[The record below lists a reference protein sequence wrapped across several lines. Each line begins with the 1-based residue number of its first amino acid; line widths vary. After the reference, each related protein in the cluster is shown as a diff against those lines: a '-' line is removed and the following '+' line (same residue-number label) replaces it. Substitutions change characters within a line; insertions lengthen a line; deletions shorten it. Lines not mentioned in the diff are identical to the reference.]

1 MNNENKYLLQMKNI
15 RKEFPGVLVLDD
27 VDFSVGYGEVH
38 GLMGEN
44 GAGKSTLIKIL
55 TGIYTSDEGKILI
68 DGKEVTIR
76 NKHDASACGISVI
89 YQELSLIPTLSVI
102 QNIFLGQ
109 EITKGKLFQN
119 KKAMRKRA
127 QELVERCNFDI
138 SLDAPVESL
147 SVAKQQMVEILKSLL
162 WDAKLIIMD
171 EPTASLNM
179 QESES
184 LFKIINHLKSQGTSI
199 IYISHRLEEV
209 WNLADR
215 LTVLRDGKVRGV
227 LGREEID
234 PEKVVHMM
242 IGKDLKEEEK
252 AIHQPKENA
261 SVLKVE
267 GLCTP
272 ELLENISFEAFGG
285 QILGIGGLVGSG
297 RTELLECI
305 YGLQKYSAG
314 TITLDGQPVAGT
326 AGKAVRQGIG
336 LVPEDRRVEG
346 LVQGLSVAD
355 NIALSN
361 YDVLFP
367 GRVTVKPST
376 IIEEADKSIELLGIK
391 TPDGHTKCMN
401 LSGGNQQKVVLAKWL
416 MRDLKVLL
424 VDEPT
429 VGIDVGSKAEIYGIL
444 RNIADKG
451 SIVLV
456 VSSDTEELLKI
467 SDRILMLVNGEVFDD
482 MSNTGLTADDLLLAA
497 SGIRRKEESEV

>member
-1 MNNENKYLLQMKNI
+1 MKEESRELLQMKNI

-55 TGIYTSDEGKILI
+55 TGIYTSDAGRILI
-68 DGKEVTIR
+68 DGREVTIR
-76 NKHDASACGISVI
+76 NKHDAATCGISVI
-89 YQELSLIPTLSVI
+89 YQELSLVPTLTVI

-109 EITKGKLFQN
+109 ELTKGKIFQD

-127 QELVERCNFDI
+127 QELVERCKFDLC
-138 SLDAPVESL
+138 LDDAVESL

-162 WDAKLIIMD
+162 FDAKLIIMD

-184 LFKIINHLKSQGTSI
+184 LFQIINRLKSQGTSI

-209 WNLADR
+209 WKLADR
-215 LTVLRDGKVRGV
+215 LTILRDGKVRGV
-227 LGREEID
+227 LTREEID
-234 PEKVVHMM
+234 PVKVVHMM
-242 IGKDLKEEEK
+242 IGKDLKEK
-252 AIHQPKENA
+252 ARKIHSPKEDA
-261 SVLKVE
+261 PVLKVE
-267 GLCTP
+267 GLCVP
-272 ELLENISFEAFGG
+272 GCLSDVSFEAYGG

-297 RTELLECI
+297 RTEILECI
-305 YGLQKYSAG
+305 YGLQKYTSG
-314 TITLDGQPVAGT
+314 IITLNGKPVAKK

-346 LVQGLSVAD
+346 LVPSLSVAD

-361 YDVLFP
+361 YDVIFP
-367 GRVTVKPST
+367 GFTVRPSK
-376 IIEEADKSIELLGIK
+376 IMEEADKSIRQLAIK
-391 TPDGHTKCMN
+391 TPDGNTKCMN

-416 MRDLKVLL
+416 MRELRVLL

-429 VGIDVGSKAEIYGIL
+429 VGIDVGSKEEIYGIL
-444 RNIADKG
+444 RETADRG
-451 SIVLV
+451 SVVLV

-467 SDRILMLVNGEVFDD
+467 SDRILVMVNGKVFCD
-482 MSNTGLTADDLLLAA
+482 MPNENLTADDLLLAA
-497 SGIRRKEESEV
+497 SGIRRKEDSGE

>member
-1 MNNENKYLLQMKNI
+1 MSGESRELLQMENI

-27 VDFSVGYGEVH
+27 VNFSVGYGEVH

-55 TGIYTSDEGKILI
+55 TGIYTSDAGRILI
-68 DGKEVTIR
+68 DGKETAIR
-76 NKHDASACGISVI
+76 NKHDAAAAGISVI
-89 YQELSLIPTLSVI
+89 YQELSLIPTLTVI

-109 EITKGKLFQN
+109 ELTRGKIFQN
-119 KKAMRKRA
+119 KKAMRRRA
-127 QELVERCNFDI
+127 QELLERCNFDLC
-138 SLDAPVESL
+138 LDDPVESL

-162 WDAKLIIMD
+162 FDAKLIIMD

-209 WNLADR
+209 WQLADR

-227 LGREEID
+227 LTREEID
-234 PEKVVHMM
+234 PVKVVHMM
-242 IGKDLKEEEK
+242 IGKDLKEK
-252 AIHQPKENA
+252 AKEIHAPDENA

-267 GLCTP
+267 GLCVP
-272 ELLENISFEAFGG
+272 GRLENVSFEAYGG

-297 RTELLECI
+297 RTEILESI
-305 YGLQKYSAG
+305 FGLQRYTAG
-314 TITLDGQPVAGT
+314 KIMLGGENVARK

-346 LVQGLSVAD
+346 LVQNLSVAD

-367 GRVTVKPST
+367 GFMIKPSKVM
-376 IIEEADKSIELLGIK
+376 EEADKSIRQLSIK
-391 TPDGHTKCMN
+391 TPDGSTKCMN

-429 VGIDVGSKAEIYGIL
+429 VGIDVGSKEEIYEIL
-444 RNIADKG
+444 REIADRG
-451 SIVLV
+451 SIVIV

-467 SDRILMLVNGEVFDD
+467 SDRIIIMVDGKVFDD
-482 MSNTGLTADDLLLAA
+482 MPNDNLTADDLLLEA
-497 SGIRRKEESEV
+497 SGIRRKEGA